1 MDQFDYPR
9 KGKNIPPPRELMGYQ
24 QMEGDM
30 GDGQDYGDGPQMQMQ
45 EDGGMMMEGQQE
57 LQLYDENGQP
67 QKFFDE

>member
-24 QMEGDM
+24 QHEGEM

-45 EDGGMMMEGQQE
+45 EDGGMMMEGQ
-57 LQLYDENGQP
+57 
-67 QKFFDE
+67 